1 MPMPSTMASHPPNPL
16 VRTAASLRGR
26 CREQDG
32 FSIIEVLVSAL
43 LLAMIA
49 GSVYTSLDGASAATR
64 GIKARAIASGLAQAD
79 QERMRAFKHSSLYA
93 LNATYTQSVAGVVYT
108 VNSKAAW
115 VNDQGATANC
125 STSDTEAD
133 YIEIISTVTWPTI
146 GTRKPVVQQ
155 SLIAPT
161 SAGLA
166 IQVNN
171 RAGTGVGNAA
181 VTAVGPQTFS
191 GTTNASGCVAFGPI
205 TAGNYTV
212 TLAPGCVNRA
222 GVSPVSDSTSAT
234 DNARTTLVLDCD
246 TPGTITATTVRTR
259 PYRTS
264 IPGVAAPQNDDLRY
278 LSVGNSGLPAPFI
291 RTVGDGSL
299 QTTLSAAS
307 LFPFTDAYAVFS
319 GDCTGADPGDPRYAV
334 GAGSPPNPAPA
345 EPRTTQIVSPAGSY
359 GVTVYEPALN
369 VVVKVGTAASPAQ
382 AGARV
387 YATTRTT
394 GCPTTVYDMGST
406 DSAGQIVKPGIPYGA
421 YDVCASYNGRR
432 VIVTGVKA
440 YDWDNGTA
448 LQTLIV
454 PSSGAGGTCP

>member
-1 MPMPSTMASHPPNPL
+1 MASSPLSPSTSG
-16 VRTAASLRGR
+16 AASLRGR
-26 CREQDG
+26 FRAQDG
-32 FSIIEVLVSAL
+32 FAFIEVLVSAL

-64 GIKARAIASGLAQAD
+64 GIKARAVASGLAQAD
-79 QERMRAFKHSSLYA
+79 QERMRAFKHTSLYA
-93 LNATYTQSVAGVVYT
+93 LNQTYTQSVAGVSYT
-108 VNSKAAW
+108 VNSQAAW
-115 VNDQGATANC
+115 VNDQGATAAC
-125 STSDTEAD
+125 SSTNAEAD
-133 YIEIISTVTWPTI
+133 YIEITSTVSWPRI

-155 SLIAPT
+155 SLIAPNA
-161 SAGLA
+161 AGLA
-166 IQVNN
+166 VQVNN
-171 RAGTGVGNAA
+171 RSGTGVSNVG
-181 VTAVGPQTFS
+181 VTATGPQTFS
-191 GTTNASGCVAFGPI
+191 GTTNAAGCVAFGPI

-212 TLAPGCVNRA
+212 TLPAGCVDRA
-222 GVSPVSDSTSAT
+222 GVSPVTDSTSAT

-246 TPGTITATTVRTR
+246 TPGTIAATTVRTR

-264 IPGVAAPQNDDLRY
+264 IPGVAAAQDDDLRY

-299 QTTLSAAS
+299 QTALSAGS
-307 LFPFTDAYAVFS
+307 LFPFTDAYSVFS

-394 GCPTTVYDMGST
+394 GCPNTVYGMGST
-406 DSAGQIVKPGIPYGA
+406 DAAGQLVKPGIPYGD
-421 YDVCASYNGRR
+421 YDVCASYNGQR

-448 LQTLIV
+448 LQTLVV
-454 PSSGAGGTCP
+454 PSSGAAGTCP